1 MNLYK
6 VTNSRFGVG
15 DIFLTADS
23 FFEVLMRVTDA
34 YKETSDSISKDEYYD
49 SIQSIELVSK
59 SFYGCG
65 SHIQVGKE
73 ITITIKQ

>member
-15 DIFLTADS
+15 DIYLTADS

-34 YKETSDSISKDEYYD
+34 YKETCDSICKDEYYD
-49 SIQSIELVSK
+49 SIKSIELVSS
-59 SFYGCG
+59 SFYG
-65 SHIQVGKE
+65 SQSNVVEFGKQA
-73 ITITIKQ
+73 TITIK